1 MNTVPYGIILLHS
14 FIAGF
19 LMSWLGLLLINIRP
33 KFSKLFIAALCYA
46 VYVLLIRNLN
56 ISLPATFVIQ
66 IVLLIMIIMFVWNL
80 SPLKSLVATIFG
92 TLVLATGEAVSLPV
106 IMQIT
111 GFTIEEIM
119 NNRII
124 MLLMPLPQVTVTLT
138 LIFLCLKFNIYLF
151 DFKDVKKEHFETV
164 KIRRTQTIVG
174 IVLTLLCVITIQLI
188 FNMSVINQ
196 SLTMFRSVPLTTL
209 GIISSNM
216 LIVGLLTMVFL
227 IRQLIDLT
235 KKENQYHKQSEFMET
250 VDELYT
256 AIRSERH
263 DIINHLQTIYGF
275 SQLGYLHEVR
285 NYLSEL
291 LGGDV
296 LSSELIITGTP
307 GLTALF
313 YIKSGMARTNGI
325 RFNVKVDENID
336 ELKITPYELN
346 TILGNLINNAFD
358 AVMQFDSS
366 QRVVNVYVGND
377 GSNYVLKVAN
387 YGTINDSVKKKIFE
401 KGYSTKKDGHSGL
414 GLYIINSLIKKYGGS
429 MELENEDYMVEFS
442 VFFPINIEKGELH
455 EFAGQKASSFTG

>member
-1 MNTVPYGIILLHS
+1 MYTVPYGIILLHS

-19 LMSWLGLLLINIRP
+19 VMSWLGLLLINIRP
-33 KFSKLFIAALCYA
+33 KMSKLTLAAICYA
-46 VYVLLIRNLN
+46 VYVLLIRNLH
-56 ISLPATFVIQ
+56 ISLPMTFAIQ
-66 IVLLIMIIMFVWNL
+66 IILLIMIIMFVWNL
-80 SPLKSLVATIFG
+80 SPLKSLIAAIFG
-92 TLVLATGEAVSLPV
+92 TLVLASGEAVSLPV

-119 NNRII
+119 NNRIV
-124 MLLMPLPQVTVTLT
+124 MLLIPLPQVTGTLT
-138 LIFLCLKFNIYLF
+138 LIFLCLKFNMHLF
-151 DFKDVKKEHFETV
+151 DFQEVEKEHFETV
-164 KIRRTQTIVG
+164 KIRRIQTIIGV
-174 IVLTLLCVITIQLI
+174 ILTLLCVITIQLI
-188 FNMSVINQ
+188 FNMSVIDQNF
-196 SLTMFRSVPLTTL
+196 TMFKSIPLTTL
-209 GIISSNM
+209 GIISSSM
-216 LIVGLLTMVFL
+216 LFVGLITMAFL
-227 IRQLIDLT
+227 IKQLIDLT
-235 KKENQYHKQSEFMET
+235 KKENQYHKQSEYMET

-325 RFNVKVDENID
+325 RFTVKVDEDIKG
-336 ELKITPYELN
+336 LRITPYELN

-358 AVMQFDSS
+358 AVMQLDSS
-366 QRVVNVYVGND
+366 QKVVNVYVGND

-387 YGTINDSVKKKIFE
+387 YGSINESAKKKIFE

-414 GLYIINSLIKKYGGS
+414 GLYIINSLIKKYGGR

-442 VFFPINIEKGELH
+442 VFFPINIAKGELH